1 MTAQAL
7 KKYRTYLTDENGKPV
22 MVQLDLRNKEMR
34 TFYEAMMEDFMDMMA
49 IKQAMKEDDGT
60 RYQMNFEG
68 DIFSFVELKKW
79 VAIA

>member
-34 TFYEAMMEDFMDMMA
+34 AFYEKMMQQLEDEADWELYEQYKA
-49 IKQAMKEDDGT
+49 NPDKET
-60 RYQMNFEG
+60 RNFFEVV
-68 DIFSFVELKKW
+68 DEILSSK
-79 VAIA
+79 